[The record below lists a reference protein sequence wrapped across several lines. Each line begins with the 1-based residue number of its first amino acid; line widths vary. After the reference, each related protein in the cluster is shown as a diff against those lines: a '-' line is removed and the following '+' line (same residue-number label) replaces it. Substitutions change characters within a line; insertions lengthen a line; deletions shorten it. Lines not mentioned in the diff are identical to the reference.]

1 MFGSNAAQAGYMA
14 GLRDAEN
21 AESFGG
27 TGVIIKLKLSPLEKR
42 LVWLIGVGKTLH
54 FEKK

>member
-1 MFGSNAAQAGYMA
+1 MA

-27 TGVIIKLKLSPLEKR
+27 AGVIIKLKLSPLEKR
-42 LVWLIGVGKTLH
+42 LV
-54 FEKK
+54 